1 MGGRPASGGGERE
14 WREEKGDGSEEQ
26 WQEGALR
33 EKERSGVGPSMHRKN
48 WRSWT
53 FNFIQTV
60 RLTGEVTDDWQFC
73 ELSRMKWLLLSTA
86 SEISGYGEGSGIAHI
101 SCGSG
106 GCHPVG

>member
-53 FNFIQTV
+53 FNF
-60 RLTGEVTDDWQFC
+60 RFK
-73 ELSRMKWLLLSTA
+73 LS
-86 SEISGYGEGSGIAHI
+86 G
-101 SCGSG
+101 
-106 GCHPVG
+106 